1 MIGSVEH
8 NRMRIHSAEILSV
21 GTELLLGETLD
32 TNGYFLARQLAEL
45 GISTYRHIVVGDNA
59 KRIEKAIADALECN
73 DLVITT
79 GGLGPTADDLTYD
92 VAAKVAGFRLVSD
105 PVINRRIDERF
116 ALRKKTRF
124 VACTSIS
131 EDKQNVSVV
140 GLAKSHV
147 VYPLVPEGATLFMN
161 ENGTSPGA
169 LMTFDWPLP
178 TGESRRKAILL
189 LPGPPG
195 EMEPMFLREVR
206 PVLEK
211 LSPERLINR
220 YVHLTG
226 IGEPD
231 AEAAVRDLVD
241 QQTNPTIAV
250 YVRDGDVS
258 FRITQRLAEDGDNED
273 RTGTLIDL
281 IKERLGVYIYEI
293 GTRSLTEVVCDK
305 LLESGATCAFAES
318 CTGGLAASL
327 MARVPGASNV
337 FKGGVVTYTNAM
349 KADVLGVPD
358 QLLREEGP
366 VSEACARAM
375 AEGLYRLTGADYA
388 VSVTGFAGPAGG
400 TIKYPVGT
408 VFIACRSRLGTR
420 VIERHYTGSRTNIQD
435 RSAYASIDL
444 LYRSI
449 ESS

>member
-1 MIGSVEH
+1 MNGAEH
-8 NRMRIHSAEILSV
+8 NKMTIQSAEILSV

-32 TNGYFLARQLAEL
+32 TNGFFLAGQLAEL
-45 GISTYRHIVVGDNA
+45 GISTYRHTVVGDNA
-59 KRIEKAIADALECN
+59 KRIEKAITDALEHN

-79 GGLGPTADDLTYD
+79 GGLGPTADDLSGV

-105 PVINRRIDERF
+105 PLINRRIDDRY
-116 ALRKKTRF
+116 ALRNQSRH
-124 VACTSIS
+124 VVCPSIPK
-131 EDKQNVSVV
+131 DKQNVFVV
-140 GLAKSHV
+140 RSSKSHV

-169 LMTFDWPLP
+169 LMMFDWSLSS
-178 TGESRRKAILL
+178 GESKKKAILL
-189 LPGPPG
+189 LPGPPN

-211 LSPERLINR
+211 ITPERLIHR

-258 FRITQRLAEDGDNED
+258 FRITQRLTGCENEED
-273 RTGTLIDL
+273 RTETLIDV
-281 IKERLGVYIYEI
+281 IKERLGAYIYEI
-293 GTRSLTEVVCDK
+293 GTRNLPEVVRDK

-327 MARVPGASNV
+327 MARVPGASDV

-349 KADVLGVPD
+349 KTDVLGVPD
-358 QLLREEGP
+358 HLLSEEGP
-366 VSEACARAM
+366 VSAACARAM
-375 AEGLYRLTGADYA
+375 AEGLYHLTGAVYT

-408 VFIACRSRLGTR
+408 VFIACRSRKGTR
-420 VIERHYTGSRTNIQD
+420 VIERHYSGSRANIQD
-435 RSAYASIDL
+435 RAAYASIDL

-449 ESS
+449 ESL

>member
-1 MIGSVEH
+1 MSVVEQ
-8 NRMRIHSAEILSV
+8 NNMTIQSAEILSV

-32 TNGYFLARQLAEL
+32 TNGYFLAGQLAEL
-45 GISTYRHIVVGDNA
+45 GISTYRHTVVGDNA
-59 KRIEKAIADALECN
+59 KRIEKALTDALEYN

-79 GGLGPTADDLTYD
+79 GGLGPTADDLSGV
-92 VAAKVAGFRLVSD
+92 VAARVAGFRLVSD

-116 ALRKKTRF
+116 ALRKKARL
-124 VACTSIS
+124 VACTSIP

-140 GLAKSHV
+140 GSAKSHV

-169 LMTFDWPLP
+169 LMMFDWSLSS
-178 TGESRRKAILL
+178 GESLRKAIIL
-189 LPGPPG
+189 LPGPPS

-211 LSPERLINR
+211 LAPERFIHR

-258 FRITQRLAEDGDNED
+258 FRITQRLTGGGNEED
-273 RTGTLIDL
+273 RTEPLVDV
-281 IKERLGVYIYEI
+281 IKERLGAYIYEI
-293 GTRSLTEVVCDK
+293 GTRNLPEVVRDK
-305 LLESGATCAFAES
+305 LLESGSTCAFAES

-327 MARVPGASNV
+327 MARVPGASDV
-337 FKGGVVTYTNAM
+337 LKGGVVTYTNAM
-349 KADVLGVPD
+349 KIDMLGVPD
-358 QLLREEGP
+358 QLLQKEGP
-366 VSEACARAM
+366 VSAACARAM

-408 VFIACRSRLGTR
+408 VFIACRSRKGTR
-420 VIERHYTGSRTNIQD
+420 VIERHYTGSRANIQD

-449 ESS
+449 GY